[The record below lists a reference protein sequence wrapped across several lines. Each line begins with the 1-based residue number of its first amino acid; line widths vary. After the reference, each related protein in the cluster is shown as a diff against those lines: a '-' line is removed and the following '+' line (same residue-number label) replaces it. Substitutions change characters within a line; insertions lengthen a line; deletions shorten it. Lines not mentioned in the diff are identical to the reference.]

1 MLDKIFGGYTM
12 NNSAVIGIIALAL
25 SLVGQP
31 LLADSHAMSTEEVLN
46 HHLTAFGTGD
56 LEGMLSDYTDES
68 VLILPD
74 VMMTGPD
81 EMKPAFEAFI
91 AEFSQE
97 GTEFNLTHTNVHNNV
112 AHIVWTAETPDNSYQ
127 FATDTFVIEDGK
139 ILSQTLTMVVV
150 PK

>member
-1 MLDKIFGGYTM
+1 MKKFAT
-12 NNSAVIGIIALAL
+12 IGLTAITL
-25 SLVGQP
+25 SFASYSVF
-31 LLADSHAMSTEEVLN
+31 ADSHAMSTADVLN
-46 HHLTAFGTGD
+46 HHLTSFGTGD
-56 LEGMLSDYTDES
+56 LEGILSDYTDTS

-97 GTEFNLTHTNVHNNV
+97 GAVFNLTHSNVHNNV
-112 AHIVWTAETPDNSYQ
+112 AYIVWTAETPDNSYQ

-139 ILSQTLTMVVV
+139 IMSQTLTMMVV